1 MSYLHAEYLKRNMD
15 SLVMIRESHLHLQK
29 HFREVSVD
37 VKLGITQ
44 PGPQP
49 E

>member
-1 MSYLHAEYLKRNMD
+1 MD
-15 SLVMIRESHLHLQK
+15 SLVMLQESHLCLQK
-29 HFREVSVD
+29 HFKKVSVD
-37 VKLGITQ
+37 VKLAITQ